1 MKKHVFSRRIAGA
14 LAVAMVATGALSLL
28 TPPLKSDNLGLNRL
42 FSNNSDFSVFA

>member
-28 TPPLKSDNLGLNRL
+28 TPPPNLTT
-42 FSNNSDFSVFA
+42 

>member
-28 TPPLKSDNLGLNRL
+28 TPPPSNLTT
-42 FSNNSDFSVFA
+42 